1 MINLINFNLEYSKR
15 PVIVRVITLVF
26 TFVMF
31 SLVVPVSANQLGDF
45 QRVETETLD
54 EQDFVFPDDFQGE
67 SLNVVMLAI
76 SKEQDNGTWQG
87 DMLVE
92 WYAALN
98 DAGVLSDQVLGY
110 HFSVM
115 KVPFFV
121 KGFIRGA
128 IAESYEGKL
137 PLNQAGVIFYK
148 KLDEF
153 ARAPGIVLDGQPT
166 LVLVAPDGE
175 LLEVFKGEA
184 TPENIEAVSAAVAT
198 YLQPVTDAAAPAAPD
213 QTD

>member
-1 MINLINFNLEYSKR
+1 MINLINLNLEYSKR

-153 ARAPGIVLDGQPT
+153 ARAPGIALDGQPT

-198 YLQPVTDAAAPAAPD
+198 YLQPVTDSAAPD
-213 QTD
+213 

>member
-1 MINLINFNLEYSKR
+1 MINLINLNLEYSKR

-153 ARAPGIVLDGQPT
+153 ARAPGIALDGQPT
-166 LVLVAPDGE
+166 LVLVASDGE

-198 YLQPVTDAAAPAAPD
+198 YLQPVTDSAAPD

>member
-1 MINLINFNLEYSKR
+1 MINLINLNLEYSKR

-153 ARAPGIVLDGQPT
+153 ARAPGIALDGQPT

-198 YLQPVTDAAAPAAPD
+198 YLQPVTDSAAPD

>member
-1 MINLINFNLEYSKR
+1 LINLINLNLEYSKR
-15 PVIVRVITLVF
+15 PLIVRVITLVF

-137 PLNQAGVIFYK
+137 PLNQAGVIFSK

-153 ARAPGIVLDGQPT
+153 ARAPGIALDGQPT
-166 LVLVAPDGE
+166 LVLVASDGE

-198 YLQPVTDAAAPAAPD
+198 YLQPVTDSATPD

>member
-1 MINLINFNLEYSKR
+1 MINIINFNLEYSKR

-137 PLNQAGVIFYK
+137 PLNQAGVIFSR

-153 ARAPGIVLDGQPT
+153 ARAPGIALDGQPT
-166 LVLVAPDGE
+166 LVLVASDGE

-198 YLQPVTDAAAPAAPD
+198 YLQPVTDSAAPD